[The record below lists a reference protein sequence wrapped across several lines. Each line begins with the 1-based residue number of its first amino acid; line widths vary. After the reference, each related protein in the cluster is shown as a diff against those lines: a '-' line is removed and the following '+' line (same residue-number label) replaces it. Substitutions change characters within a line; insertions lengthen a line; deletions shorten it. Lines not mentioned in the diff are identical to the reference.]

1 MTKEFYGLPIG
12 ILRTNLDVGHDLGLD
27 LDLALG
33 RDPDLDLSLTLGPGL
48 EPTLKR

>member
-1 MTKEFYGLPIG
+1 MIKESYGLPIG
-12 ILRTNLDVGHDLGLD
+12 ILRTNPDVGHDLG

-48 EPTLKR
+48 DLP